1 MHVWYC
7 LMLFAVD
14 PACRIGFALHPCL
27 AWMKVHANARAT
39 AQPGWKNDYDN
50 PTSSS
55 SKNQDDNFK
64 DLQGGRYQKGQGKFT
79 ASMTMMAH
87 NKDMGQQKWQ

>member
-1 MHVWYC
+1 MQMQEQRHNQ
-7 LMLFAVD
+7 D
-14 PACRIGFALHPCL
+14 E
-27 AWMKVHANARAT
+27 
-39 AQPGWKNDYDN
+39 KNDYDN